1 MRSLRPWWLAHA
13 SLLFHVLDHW
23 TEGLECAKPIA
34 RAPILLER
42 TIMFE
47 AGAYISYNLSLSTDW
62 GTRRMVGAKDKSK
75 LGYRIFLAIVVL
87 VLGGS
92 MLMYLV
98 PQSPVGSEISTDTLA
113 KIGDESVSVQDVRQ
127 QLNQIEQRNPN
138 MKPLESL
145 YAQQILKQ
153 LVFEK
158 EIEYEAK
165 RLGIAVSD
173 QERADRIRQYVP
185 TAFIGGT
192 FVGMDR
198 YSTEV
203 QARFQLTVPV
213 FEELIRQGL
222 LEEKF
227 RKLVTDGIS
236 VGPAELQDE
245 FRYKNEKL
253 KLDYALIKP
262 EDLEGKIS
270 PDEAQIR
277 SAYEKNKSKYQVPER
292 RVVRYAVVDIN
303 QIRQNLQVS
312 DDMLKQ
318 QYMAN
323 MQQYQV
329 PNRVHVQHIL
339 FMTVGKTTDAEV
351 EEVKK
356 KAEDVLKQVKKGG
369 KFEDLA
375 KKYSEDPGSKDKGGD
390 LNWITERQTVPEFE
404 KTAFSLSPGQVSD
417 LVKTQYGF
425 HIIKVLEKE
434 TAHTKPFE
442 EVKDSL
448 RAPLLLSQ
456 ADKLA
461 SDTADKLSAAIRQSN
476 KIPLDDL
483 AKQYHLTVNETR
495 AISATDPLLELANS
509 QEAKDA
515 IFRLRPGELSLPVRT
530 DRGYVVLSVKSSQP
544 AHAGSLDEVRDRVIT
559 DLKREKSTDLA
570 KAKGDE
576 LIKRVKAGEKFDATA
591 RALGLEPKTSDSI
604 ARDGSIP
611 GAASGKQL
619 GAAFNL
625 KTGDVGA
632 PLSLGQ
638 NWMVYRVAE
647 KTEANLADF
656 DKQKKPLTEELLQ
669 SKRNLAFE
677 AFRTALDNRLK
688 VEGKL
693 KLMPE
698 KLKSFGTFG

>member
-1 MRSLRPWWLAHA
+1 MA
-13 SLLFHVLDHW
+13 
-23 TEGLECAKPIA
+23 
-34 RAPILLER
+34 
-42 TIMFE
+42 
-47 AGAYISYNLSLSTDW
+47 
-62 GTRRMVGAKDKSK
+62 GAKDKSK
-75 LGYRIFLAIVVL
+75 VGYRILLGAVVL

-92 MLMYLV
+92 MLLYLV
-98 PQSPVGSEISTDTLA
+98 PQSPVSGEISTDAVA
-113 KIGDESVSVQDVRQ
+113 KVGDESVSLQDVRQ

-173 QERADRIRQYVP
+173 QERADRIRQFVP
-185 TAFIGGT
+185 TAFSGGA
-192 FVGMDR
+192 FVGMER
-198 YSTEV
+198 YSAEV
-203 QARFQLTVPV
+203 QARYQMTVPV

-222 LEEKF
+222 LEDKF

-245 FRYKNEKL
+245 FRYKNEKV

-270 PDEAQIR
+270 PDEAEIR
-277 SAYEKNKSKYQVPER
+277 ATYEKNKSKYQVPER
-292 RVVRYAVVDIN
+292 RVARYALVDVN
-303 QIRQNLQVS
+303 QIRQNVQIS
-312 DDMLKQ
+312 DDMLKL
-318 QYMAN
+318 QYQAN
-323 MQQYQV
+323 IQQYQV
-329 PNRVHVQHIL
+329 PNRVHAEHIL

-351 EEVKK
+351 EEVRK

-390 LNWITERQTVPEFE
+390 LSWITQGQTVPEFE
-404 KTAFSLSPGQVSD
+404 KTAFTLSPGQVSD

-448 RAPLLLSQ
+448 RPRLLLDQ

-476 KIPLDDL
+476 KIALDDL

-495 AISATDPLLELANS
+495 PISATDPLLELANS
-509 QEAKDA
+509 PEAKDA
-515 IFRLRPGELSLPVRT
+515 IFRLKPDEVNLPIRT
-530 DRGYVVLSVKSSQP
+530 DRGYVVLSVKSTQT
-544 AHAGSLDEVRDRVIT
+544 AHQGSLEEVRDRVMA
-559 DLKREKSTDLA
+559 DLKREKSTEMA
-570 KAKGDE
+570 KSKAEE
-576 LIKRVKAGEKFDATA
+576 LIKRVKAGEKFDAAA

-604 ARDGSIP
+604 AREGSIP
-611 GAASGKQL
+611 GAASGKQVS
-619 GAAFNL
+619 AAFNL
-625 KTGDVGA
+625 KAGDVAA

-638 NWMVYRVAE
+638 NWLVYRVAE
-647 KTEANLADF
+647 KTEANLANF
-656 DKQKKPLTEELLQ
+656 DKQKKQLTEELLQ

-688 VEGKL
+688 EEGKL

-698 KLKSFGTFG
+698 KLKGFGSLG